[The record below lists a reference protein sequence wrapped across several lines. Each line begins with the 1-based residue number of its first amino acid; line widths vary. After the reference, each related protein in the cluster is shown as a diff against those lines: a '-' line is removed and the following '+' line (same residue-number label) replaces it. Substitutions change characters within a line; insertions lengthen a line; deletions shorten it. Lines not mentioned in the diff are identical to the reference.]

1 MANSHGG
8 FRAGAGRKK
17 SEETKVIRVPESQVL
32 DIRAYLKSLKKE
44 MKLVISAS
52 LILSQKWKYLL

>member
-1 MANSHGG
+1 MANSQGG

-32 DIRAYLKSLKKE
+32 DIRAYLNSLKKGNE
-44 MKLVISAS
+44 ISD
-52 LILSQKWKYLL
+52 IR